1 MQHINIYEDHP
12 DEGVI
17 VHLPNGESVEVYFD
31 EVDPLVY
38 LVSLDGETRTI
49 LIPKG

>member
-1 MQHINIYEDHP
+1 MQH
-12 DEGVI
+12 
-17 VHLPNGESVEVYFD
+17 VHLRDEDDAVTIHMPNGEAVEVHFD